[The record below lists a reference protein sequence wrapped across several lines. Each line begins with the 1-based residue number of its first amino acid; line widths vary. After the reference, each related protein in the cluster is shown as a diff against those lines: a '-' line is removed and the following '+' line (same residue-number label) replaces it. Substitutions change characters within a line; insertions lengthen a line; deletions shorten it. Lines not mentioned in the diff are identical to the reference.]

1 MPMSSTCTYNIVPK
15 LTPLLLFPIQYD
27 ADVLGCKRDSSSDT
41 VAVIDTWNPNSRSN
55 ILDASQ
61 SGICQHTTQYN
72 NGRISCT

>member
-1 MPMSSTCTYNIVPK
+1 MHVQYCTETHSFII
-15 LTPLLLFPIQYD
+15 FPIQYD
-27 ADVLGCKRDSSSDT
+27 ADVLACKRDSSSDT
-41 VAVIDTWNPNSRSN
+41 VAVIDTWNLDSPARSN